1 MFWFW
6 CSESWKKV
14 LYDWF
19 VRCDG
24 MIAMHYRSYVQ
35 NTLLDSLQVS
45 YCIFQFQNCMKREQ
59 TNVWMYLSINA
70 SYFSS
75 SIFMRRFLTSKL
87 YGNASEQFLTSHS
100 PIGLLIEDVGF
111 LWGRLIWIPITGAL
125 GIFLSSLGSF
135 QFQISLKNF
144 SASWPGWPLE
154 IIVSLKC
161 WSKLLAPP
169 LFHFAFKIHEANKG
183 IRKNIFVFSLLFLSA
198 RFIFCEL

>member
-1 MFWFW
+1 MIKFKMFWFW

-100 PIGLLIEDVGF
+100 PIGCIKRKPIVTVIRNADCNHPSSNRQNLL
-111 LWGRLIWIPITGAL
+111 LPTP
-125 GIFLSSLGSF
+125 SSIYIR
-135 QFQISLKNF
+135 IS
-144 SASWPGWPLE
+144 
-154 IIVSLKC
+154 V
-161 WSKLLAPP
+161 
-169 LFHFAFKIHEANKG
+169 
-183 IRKNIFVFSLLFLSA
+183 
-198 RFIFCEL
+198 